1 MTGLQLVIHC
11 TAFAFL
17 VRKPDP
23 LADGEPE
30 DRNVQ
35 TLSRQVI
42 NYRYLKL
49 LMWVDLYHE

>member
-35 TLSRQVI
+35 TLIKTS
-42 NYRYLKL
+42 N
-49 LMWVDLYHE
+49 